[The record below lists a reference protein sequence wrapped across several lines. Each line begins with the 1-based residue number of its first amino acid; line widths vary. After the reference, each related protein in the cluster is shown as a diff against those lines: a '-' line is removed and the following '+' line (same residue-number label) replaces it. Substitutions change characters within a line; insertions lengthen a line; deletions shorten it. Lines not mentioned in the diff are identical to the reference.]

1 MSKLF
6 LDNSELDKT
15 MRLIRRLL
23 RTSMNG
29 VVADS
34 MRDKGIEYKINW
46 GVSLPR
52 IKEIATNYA
61 GRHDL
66 AERLW
71 AQGARET
78 MIMAA
83 LIAPEDRFEEKLAFE
98 WVRDV
103 NNIELAEQ
111 LSMNLLSRLPYHLA
125 LSLECMSD
133 ESVWTKITGF
143 TLAARIWKEYSD
155 EQADKLISLAIQNA
169 QSTDFLLYKSVANA
183 LARLCR
189 RNEASARNV
198 SEKIQQIENKEQA
211 SVAYIV
217 NEITNE
223 VSFLN
228 F

>member
-6 LDNSELDKT
+6 LDNSEIDKT
-15 MRLIRRLL
+15 IRLIRRLL

-34 MRDKGIEYKINW
+34 MRDKGIEYKMNW

-52 IKEIATNYA
+52 IKEIAANYA
-61 GRHDL
+61 GRLDL

-78 MIMAA
+78 MIMAT
-83 LIAPEDRFEEKLAFE
+83 LIAPVDKFEEKMAFD

-111 LSMNLLSRLPYHLA
+111 LSMNLLSRLPYQSN
-125 LSLECMSD
+125 LSLECVSA
-133 ESVWTKITGF
+133 ENILTKITGF

-155 EQADKLISLAIQNA
+155 EQAEKLILMAIQHA
-169 QSTDFLLYKSVANA
+169 QSPEFLLYKSIANA

-189 RNEASARNV
+189 RNEATAQKV

-217 NEITNE
+217 NEISNE